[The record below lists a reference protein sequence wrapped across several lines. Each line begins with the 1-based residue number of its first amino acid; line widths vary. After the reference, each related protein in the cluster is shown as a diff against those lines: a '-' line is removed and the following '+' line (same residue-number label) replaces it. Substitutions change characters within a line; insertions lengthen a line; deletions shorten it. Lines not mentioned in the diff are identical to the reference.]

1 MQGIAKLAA
10 SDRQELF
17 RNTAQ
22 KCMFVMLSTKKI
34 FGFAIL

>member
-1 MQGIAKLAA
+1 MLGIAKLAT

-22 KCMFVMLSTKKI
+22 NCMFVMLSSKKI